1 MTDQPKQRVPADV
14 LLALGSNLGDR
25 LDHLQRAVQGV
36 ARVAHVRAVSAV
48 YETDPVGYTAQQ
60 PFFNAAVRC
69 DTRLGLQRLFVWCKG
84 LEFAAGRRPGVPQG
98 PRPLDIDIIA
108 YGALA
113 DRTDRLDIPHP
124 RFADRAFMLAPLA
137 DVAPDTVIPGQIES
151 VRALDRS
158 VGRSG
163 VRRAAGAE
171 ALWRAG

>member
-1 MTDQPKQRVPADV
+1 MTDQSRPHPPTTV

-25 LDHLQRAVQGV
+25 LEHLQRAVQGV
-36 ARVAHVRAVSAV
+36 ARVADVRAVSAV

-113 DRTDRLDIPHP
+113 AHSDRLDIPHP
-124 RFADRAFMLAPLA
+124 RFAERAFMLAPLA
-137 DVAPDTVIPGQIES
+137 DVAPDTVIPGQTEP

-158 VGRSG
+158 VGRAG
-163 VRRAAGAE
+163 VRRAADAD
-171 ALWRAG
+171 ALWHAG

>member
-1 MTDQPKQRVPADV
+1 V

-25 LDHLQRAVQGV
+25 LEHLQRAVQGV
-36 ARVAHVRAVSAV
+36 ARVADVRAVSAV

-113 DRTDRLDIPHP
+113 AHSDRLDIPHP
-124 RFADRAFMLAPLA
+124 RFAERAFMLAPLA
-137 DVAPDTVIPGQIES
+137 DVAPDTVIPGQTEP

-158 VGRSG
+158 VGRAG
-163 VRRAAGAE
+163 VRRAADAD
-171 ALWRAG
+171 ALWHAG